1 MAGAM
6 IGGLLNKGHNPTL
19 IRVIES
25 NREKR
30 LALENK
36 FKVFNVCICLF
47 SHLH

>member
-6 IGGLLNKGHNPTL
+6 IGGLLNKGHNPEL

-25 NREKR
+25 SREKR

-36 FKVFNVCICLF
+36 FKVSTGRSLKR
-47 SHLH
+47 